1 MHEDIQK
8 ALQIIRKALE
18 EKQVLRHA
26 CCVLEFDSQ
35 TICPERGMLEQGNTS
50 AFLSNKAFQISH
62 SKEFI
67 SSLELLYEHRKIL
80 SRDTRILV
88 ERLYWD
94 YLRTKN
100 ITPEMD
106 KEFSLVFNKAFVD
119 WLDAKEEADF
129 LLFEDSLAA
138 VQEVNLKQIALAE
151 NAKRVPYDNL
161 LDVYERGMTTR
172 DLNRCFDECKER
184 LVPMLKRILQSPK
197 EIRTD
202 FLSRPA
208 PKESQREMTEYLL
221 ELLGFN
227 FERGTWTT
235 SEHPFTECL
244 AKDDVRVTTHFHENM
259 FYSNMFSIIHECGH
273 ALFEQNQPVE
283 DFFYHISSYKTL
295 GQHESVARFY
305 ENLIGRSEAFIR
317 LVYPK
322 CRELF
327 PKVFDGVSE
336 QQFYEAMNL
345 VQPSLIRTEA
355 DEFTYTFHIII
366 RYEIE
371 QMLVNKSVQIKDLPQ
386 IWNEK
391 YEEYLGICPSNDRE
405 GILQDVYWT
414 DGFGYFPTYALGNM
428 YGAMYY
434 NKMRESLDVD
444 ALVSSGDFAQIN
456 NWMRDH
462 VWKSA
467 NRRDAKTWILKI
479 TGRAFT
485 PKDFLDYLEN
495 KYSKIYGI

>member
-172 DLNRCFDECKER
+172 DLNRCFDE
-184 LVPMLKRILQSPK
+184 
-197 EIRTD
+197 
-202 FLSRPA
+202 
-208 PKESQREMTEYLL
+208 
-221 ELLGFN
+221 
-227 FERGTWTT
+227 
-235 SEHPFTECL
+235 
-244 AKDDVRVTTHFHENM
+244 
-259 FYSNMFSIIHECGH
+259 
-273 ALFEQNQPVE
+273 
-283 DFFYHISSYKTL
+283 
-295 GQHESVARFY
+295 
-305 ENLIGRSEAFIR
+305 
-317 LVYPK
+317 
-322 CRELF
+322 
-327 PKVFDGVSE
+327 
-336 QQFYEAMNL
+336 
-345 VQPSLIRTEA
+345 
-355 DEFTYTFHIII
+355 
-366 RYEIE
+366 
-371 QMLVNKSVQIKDLPQ
+371 
-386 IWNEK
+386 
-391 YEEYLGICPSNDRE
+391 
-405 GILQDVYWT
+405 
-414 DGFGYFPTYALGNM
+414 
-428 YGAMYY
+428 
-434 NKMRESLDVD
+434 
-444 ALVSSGDFAQIN
+444 
-456 NWMRDH
+456 
-462 VWKSA
+462 
-467 NRRDAKTWILKI
+467 
-479 TGRAFT
+479 
-485 PKDFLDYLEN
+485 
-495 KYSKIYGI
+495 